1 MARNR
6 ARMVSGR
13 TAMKIAGAAGV
24 FVVGVFAGGGL
35 SGVGGGVDVE
45 QISSCLPIT
54 SERALD
60 RCLDG

>member
-6 ARMVSGR
+6 GRMVSGR
-13 TAMKIAGAAGV
+13 TAMKIAGASAV

-35 SGVGGGVDVE
+35 SGLGGGVDVD
-45 QISSCLPIT
+45 QIRDCLPLT